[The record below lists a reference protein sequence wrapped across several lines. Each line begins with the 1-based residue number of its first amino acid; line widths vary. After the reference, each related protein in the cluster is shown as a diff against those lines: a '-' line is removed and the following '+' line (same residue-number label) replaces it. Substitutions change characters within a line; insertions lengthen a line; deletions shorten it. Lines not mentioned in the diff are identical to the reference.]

1 LLGLKISYKKYLKY
15 LEINISEPLVIHMGI
30 HNLPD
35 SEKDIVDVL
44 AKAGYLKASNDK
56 VEISLE
62 SANILNVQPKGNV
75 FGAKIKVEDNG
86 SITPTLTF
94 DTKKLR
100 EKKNYISPEDLIDN
114 ALEEFW
120 ENR

>member
-1 LLGLKISYKKYLKY
+1 LGLKISYKKYLKY

-100 EKKNYISPEDLIDN
+100 EKKNHISPEDLIDN

>member
-1 LLGLKISYKKYLKY
+1 MESF
-15 LEINISEPLVIHMGI
+15 
-30 HNLPD
+30 PD
-35 SEKDIVDVL
+35 SEKEVVDII

-62 SANILNVQPKGNV
+62 SSNTINIQPKGNI
-75 FGAKIKVEDNG
+75 FGAKVKVEEDG

-100 EKKNYISPEDLIDN
+100 DKNKRFDPEGTIDES
-114 ALEEFW
+114 LKDFW
-120 ENR
+120 ENENV

>member
-1 LLGLKISYKKYLKY
+1 MSV
-15 LEINISEPLVIHMGI
+15 N
-30 HNLPD
+30 NLPD
-35 SEKDIVDVL
+35 DEKEVINIL

-56 VEISLE
+56 LEVSLE
-62 SANILNVQPKGNV
+62 SYNTLNIQPKKNI

-100 EKKNYISPEDLIDN
+100 DKSNRTDIGDSIDD
-114 ALEEFW
+114 ALNKFW
-120 ENR
+120 EENDV

>member
-1 LLGLKISYKKYLKY
+1 MSV
-15 LEINISEPLVIHMGI
+15 N
-30 HNLPD
+30 NLPD
-35 SEKDIVDVL
+35 DEKEVMNIL

-56 VEISLE
+56 LEVSLE
-62 SANILNVQPKGNV
+62 SYNTLNIQPKKNI

-100 EKKNYISPEDLIDN
+100 DNSTRTDIEDSIDD
-114 ALEEFW
+114 ALNKFW
-120 ENR
+120 EENDV

>member
-1 LLGLKISYKKYLKY
+1 MESF
-15 LEINISEPLVIHMGI
+15 
-30 HNLPD
+30 PD
-35 SEKDIVDVL
+35 SEKEVVDII

-62 SANILNVQPKGNV
+62 SSNTINIQPKGNI
-75 FGAKIKVEDNG
+75 FGAKVKVEEDG

-100 EKKNYISPEDLIDN
+100 DKNKRFDPEGTIDE
-114 ALEEFW
+114 ALKDFW
-120 ENR
+120 ENENV

>member
-1 LLGLKISYKKYLKY
+1 
-15 LEINISEPLVIHMGI
+15 MGI
-30 HNLPD
+30 DNLPD
-35 SEKDIVDVL
+35 DEKKIVDII

-56 VEISLE
+56 LEVSLE
-62 SANILNVQPKGNV
+62 SYNTLNIQPKGNI

-100 EKKNYISPEDLIDN
+100 DSSKKTDPKDAIDN
-114 ALEEFW
+114 ALDQW
-120 ENR
+120 EQNDV